1 MSKMKEDNLV
11 MVAEF
16 AKDRKL
22 CPLSI
27 KKCFAAR
34 DKDIYNNV
42 CSCAFESCRNF
53 SEGNPISKEEH
64 ESGNYAVQ
72 ALKDG
77 KIVAFLGEVAT

>member
-1 MSKMKEDNLV
+1 MEEDKSV

-16 AKDRKL
+16 AKDRGL

-34 DKDIYNNV
+34 DIDIYNNV
-42 CSCAFESCRNF
+42 CSRDFESCKNF

-64 ESGNYAVQ
+64 ESGNYAIQ

-77 KIVAFLGEVAT
+77 KIVAFSGEVVA